1 MNKRRRSV
9 TFAMKHFTLLNKKQI
24 TFVLFCLLATACS
37 KEKAIEQPIPFNH
50 EIHISDAGLDCTDC
64 HTGVESKMN
73 ASLPS
78 IEMCESC
85 HSEMLG
91 ESIAESLVV
100 EAVNNNVEIH
110 WKPIYKLDDHVFFS
124 HRRHVKSGKILCN
137 VCHGEVETLLQPP
150 THQLI
155 PITMDGCMDCHQ
167 DKSISNDCLT
177 CHV

>member
-1 MNKRRRSV
+1 
-9 TFAMKHFTLLNKKQI
+9 MKHFTLLNNKQVTI
-24 TFVLFCLLATACS
+24 VLFCLLANGCS
-37 KEKAIEQPIPFNH
+37 KQKTIEQPIPYNH
-50 EIHISDAGLDCTDC
+50 EIHVSEAGLDCTDC
-64 HTGVESKMN
+64 HTGVETKMN

-91 ESIAESLVV
+91 ESISESLVV
-100 EAVNNNVEIH
+100 EAVNNNVEIP

-124 HRRHVKSGKILCN
+124 HRRHVKTGKISCN
-137 VCHGEVETLLQPP
+137 VCHGEVENLIQPP
-150 THQLI
+150 THQLV
-155 PITMDGCMDCHQ
+155 PISMDSCMNCHQ